1 MRASEGGG
9 EYSPTATRC
18 LRGMADDTNNSGPLV
33 WMYTKKWCGYC
44 FAARRLLRRL
54 QIDFDDISLDG
65 KPVLR
70 RRISQ
75 QNGGWPTVPMI
86 FVNGLFVGGFTELRA
101 LHRNGGLLPKSVPP
115 PLRRA
120 EE

>member
-1 MRASEGGG
+1 
-9 EYSPTATRC
+9 
-18 LRGMADDTNNSGPLV
+18 MADDTNNSGPAV

-54 QIDFDDISLDG
+54 QIDFEDIPLGG
-65 KPVLR
+65 KPELR
-70 RRISQ
+70 GRVSQ

-86 FVNGLFVGGFTELRA
+86 FVNGLFVGGFAELRA
-101 LHRNGGLLPKSVPP
+101 LHRNGGLQPKSVPP